1 MRRFPLAGNGVHR
14 TVAGTLGTTLTLV
27 RINLVYTH
35 GFTYVSRALLVYDVL
50 DILVPE
56 VLNGT

>member
-14 TVAGTLGTTLTLV
+14 TVAGTLGTALTLIGV
-27 RINLVYTH
+27 DFVYAH
-35 GFTYVSRALLVYDVL
+35 GLTYVSRALLVYDVL